1 MKILLINLLGKLIL
15 LHRIRKFTLFFSAQT
30 VTLSTFDLLPKNTEN
45 ECRLSAAGLAFVL
58 HGRKAITKIIAKG
71 DRDNLRKFLKNNKK
85 EAIPNLYRRTYRRL
99 VRLIDQLALGKE
111 IIPR

>member
-1 MKILLINLLGKLIL
+1 M
-15 LHRIRKFTLFFSAQT
+15 
-30 VTLSTFDLLPKNTEN
+30 
-45 ECRLSAAGLAFVL
+45 SAAGLAFVL

-85 EAIPNLYRRTYRRL
+85 EAIPNLYRRAYRRL